1 MTNNRTILI
10 TGVTGNQGGAVAQA
24 LQGTGFHLRGLTRK
38 PDSERAAALARQG
51 VDIVK
56 GDLDD
61 EATLRRALAGAWG
74 VFGVQNAGEAGVE
87 REEAQGKRLATLAR
101 EAGVEHYVYTSV
113 GSAHKRTGVP
123 HFDNKWRIE
132 ETVRGLRFPS
142 HVILRPVF
150 FMENLLAPFS
160 LQGSTLA
167 WALGQGTKLQMIAVD
182 DIGWFGARA
191 FTDAAALNRR
201 EIDLAGDVRTM
212 PEAAEIL
219 TEALGRPIAFAQTP
233 IEQVRQ
239 YSKDMALMLRMVR
252 ARRLQRRHRWPGTR
266 VRPRA
271 HEAPR
276 LGTPP
281 RATKWALNDS
291 RRARMKAV
299 RLLEYGGQLVFN
311 DVPTPTIA
319 RDEILVKIKSTAVNH
334 LDLVEA
340 SGTARQILPIDLP
353 WIPGHEFSGVVEQIG
368 SDVAA
373 CAPGD
378 AVFGTT
384 TGMGAYAEYLAVK
397 AAAIARK
404 PSNLSFEEAAS
415 VPVASQTA
423 WQGIFTHGHLE
434 KGQTILIHGGAGAVG
449 AYAVQL
455 ASHAGATVIATASG
469 DDEAYLKSI
478 GASRVIDYREAQ
490 FEKVLREK
498 VDVVFDL
505 IGGDTQKRSF
515 LVLKE
520 GGHLV
525 SATQPVSQEE
535 TARHRV
541 SGVMMRLA
549 PSGDV
554 LGRIARLLEEGT
566 IRPDVATVYALQDA
580 AQAWK
585 DIAGN
590 LPGVHGMSPSG
601 PGAARR
607 RSHGKIVLRVA

>member
-1 MTNNRTILI
+1 
-10 TGVTGNQGGAVAQA
+10 
-24 LQGTGFHLRGLTRK
+24 
-38 PDSERAAALARQG
+38 
-51 VDIVK
+51 
-56 GDLDD
+56 
-61 EATLRRALAGAWG
+61 
-74 VFGVQNAGEAGVE
+74 
-87 REEAQGKRLATLAR
+87 
-101 EAGVEHYVYTSV
+101 
-113 GSAHKRTGVP
+113 
-123 HFDNKWRIE
+123 
-132 ETVRGLRFPS
+132 
-142 HVILRPVF
+142 
-150 FMENLLAPFS
+150 
-160 LQGSTLA
+160 
-167 WALGQGTKLQMIAVD
+167 
-182 DIGWFGARA
+182 
-191 FTDAAALNRR
+191 
-201 EIDLAGDVRTM
+201 
-212 PEAAEIL
+212 
-219 TEALGRPIAFAQTP
+219 
-233 IEQVRQ
+233 
-239 YSKDMALMLRMVR
+239 
-252 ARRLQRRHRWPGTR
+252 
-266 VRPRA
+266 
-271 HEAPR
+271 
-276 LGTPP
+276 
-281 RATKWALNDS
+281 
-291 RRARMKAV
+291 MKAV

-319 RDEILVKIKSTAVNH
+319 RDEILVKVKSTAVNH

-378 AVFGTT
+378 AVFGTS
-384 TGMGAYAEYLAVK
+384 GMGAYAEYLAVK
-397 AAAIARK
+397 PAAIARK

-469 DDEAYLKSI
+469 EDEAYLNSI
-478 GASRVIDYREAQ
+478 RASRVIDYRKAQ
-490 FEKVLREK
+490 FEKALREK

-525 SATQPVSQEE
+525 AATQPVSQEE

-541 SGVMMRLA
+541 SGAMMRLA
-549 PSGDV
+549 PSADG

-585 DIAGN
+585 DISGN
-590 LPGVHGMSPSG
+590 LSPSG

>member
-1 MTNNRTILI
+1 M
-10 TGVTGNQGGAVAQA
+10 GA
-24 LQGTGFHLRGLTRK
+24 
-38 PDSERAAALARQG
+38 D
-51 VDIVK
+51 
-56 GDLDD
+56 
-61 EATLRRALAGAWG
+61 
-74 VFGVQNAGEAGVE
+74 
-87 REEAQGKRLATLAR
+87 
-101 EAGVEHYVYTSV
+101 
-113 GSAHKRTGVP
+113 
-123 HFDNKWRIE
+123 
-132 ETVRGLRFPS
+132 
-142 HVILRPVF
+142 
-150 FMENLLAPFS
+150 
-160 LQGSTLA
+160 
-167 WALGQGTKLQMIAVD
+167 
-182 DIGWFGARA
+182 
-191 FTDAAALNRR
+191 
-201 EIDLAGDVRTM
+201 
-212 PEAAEIL
+212 
-219 TEALGRPIAFAQTP
+219 
-233 IEQVRQ
+233 
-239 YSKDMALMLRMVR
+239 
-252 ARRLQRRHRWPGTR
+252 
-266 VRPRA
+266 
-271 HEAPR
+271 
-276 LGTPP
+276 
-281 RATKWALNDS
+281 
-291 RRARMKAV
+291 MKAV

-397 AAAIARK
+397 SAAIARK
-404 PSNLSFEEAAS
+404 PSNLSFEAAAS

-455 ASHAGATVIATASG
+455 ASHAGATVVATASG
-469 DDEAYLKSI
+469 HDEAYLNSI

-525 SATQPVSQEE
+525 GRYP
-535 TARHRV
+535 ARIAGRDREAPCVGRDDEARAV
-541 SGVMMRLA
+541 SGRARQNRATAGRGDDTTRRRDRVRA
-549 PSGDV
+549 PGC
-554 LGRIARLLEEGT
+554 GPGLEGHRREP
-566 IRPDVATVYALQDA
+566 RAWDVAQWVGSGKTQVTRQDRA
-580 AQAWK
+580 SCGL
-585 DIAGN
+585 DISN
-590 LPGVHGMSPSG
+590 E
-601 PGAARR
+601 
-607 RSHGKIVLRVA
+607 